1 MNLLEILNT
10 KPAVKW
16 KTIGHRHI
24 GEFSIS
30 DKVCQVQLDEY
41 AINFKV
47 LVDFGFIVDGTNKAS
62 ENGVPAS
69 KIIGAVLNSAVP
81 KLQEL
86 KPDFILIAVDKTSGL
101 VDSRK
106 NLYDAL
112 YRWVNRN
119 VDFVYASPDWIE
131 NTKAFYKILGKQTP
145 AKDEIDLFISLVKQK

>member
-1 MNLLEILNT
+1 MNLLIT
-10 KPAVKW
+10 
-16 KTIGHRHI
+16 
-24 GEFSIS
+24 
-30 DKVCQVQLDEY
+30 
-41 AINFKV
+41 
-47 LVDFGFIVDGTNKAS
+47 
-62 ENGVPAS
+62 
-69 KIIGAVLNSAVP
+69 
-81 KLQEL
+81 
-86 KPDFILIAVDKTSGL
+86 VDKTSGL

>member
-10 KPAVKW
+10 KPEVKW
-16 KTIGHRHI
+16 KNIGHRHI
-24 GEFSIS
+24 GEFFIGN
-30 DKVCQVQLDEY
+30 KVCHVQLDEY
-41 AINFKV
+41 TVNSIT

-62 ENGVPAS
+62 ENTVPAS

-81 KLQEL
+81 KLQAL

-119 VDFVYASPDWIE
+119 VGFVYASPNWIE

-145 AKDEIDLFISLVKQK
+145 SKEEIDLFISLVKQK